1 MREVVRPHYSE
12 AALTELKVL
21 NGQRCSR
28 AKGRRQCRGWGELCR
43 EGGPYRIV
51 CGGEGGA
58 EGIADGL
65 EDVALVVLNTRAQ
78 EVFVAGQG
86 RARGFGNGMVL
97 FKPPL
102 P

>member
-1 MREVVRPHYSE
+1 MPG
-12 AALTELKVL
+12 A
-21 NGQRCSR
+21 
-28 AKGRRQCRGWGELCR
+28 GELCR

-58 EGIADGL
+58 EDIADGL
-65 EDVALVVLNTRAQ
+65 EDAALVVLNTRAQ

-102 P
+102 PSPPRPAQWLPALGPGGQERDEDEAHQREG

>member
-1 MREVVRPHYSE
+1 MCARSCARTTGGPDG
-12 AALTELKVL
+12 AKGAQWPKVL
-21 NGQRCSR
+21 KGQR
-28 AKGRRQCRGWGELCR
+28 AAAAMPGAGELCR

-58 EGIADGL
+58 EDIADGL
-65 EDVALVVLNTRAQ
+65 EDAALVVLNTPAQ

-86 RARGFGNGMVL
+86 RAHGFGNGMVL